1 MTTEYFLIT
10 QRSTLSVFCL
20 FLFFVFFFYVH
31 SFSFFSADASD
42 YIVKDAQSEEL
53 YDMELRTSLQ
63 RARACPLLKVC
74 IP

>member
-1 MTTEYFLIT
+1 MSLLSISEYHTTFHA
-10 QRSTLSVFCL
+10 FC
-20 FLFFVFFFYVH
+20 FFFVCFFVVH

-74 IP
+74 IL

>member
-1 MTTEYFLIT
+1 M
-10 QRSTLSVFCL
+10 LSVFFVCL
-20 FLFFVFFFYVH
+20 FVFFVH

-74 IP
+74 IPLT